1 MERVLDFDNLKKQK
15 KQSEFNT
22 MKSLSLDKLFVC
34 E

>member
-1 MERVLDFDNLKKQK
+1 MERVLDFDNLKK

>member
-1 MERVLDFDNLKKQK
+1 MERVLDFDNLK